1 MEAIISINLTIS
13 NGCYY
18 FLTHLSY
25 PAPLELSFRGNTPM
39 VIGNDITVNI
49 SVSSA
54 VPLQCEL
61 VTRGEPRMPVISE
74 VQDCEFTFK
83 SVVKAS

>member
-1 MEAIISINLTIS
+1 
-13 NGCYY
+13 
-18 FLTHLSY
+18 
-25 PAPLELSFRGNTPM
+25 M